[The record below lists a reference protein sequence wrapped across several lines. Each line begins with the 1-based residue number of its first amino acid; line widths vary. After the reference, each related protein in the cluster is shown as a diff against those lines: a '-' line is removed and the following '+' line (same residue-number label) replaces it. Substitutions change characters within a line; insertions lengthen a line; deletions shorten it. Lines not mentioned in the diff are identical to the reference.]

1 MKVLVLNSWSSSLKY
16 QVLTMPEGDVACE
29 WLVER
34 VWIGW
39 SMFTVKVNGNKI
51 KLNKDVANH
60 KEALDVVI
68 DMLLNGETKVLND
81 ISEINA
87 VGHRVLHWGEIY
99 KDSVVID
106 DEVMK
111 TLNDLTPLGP
121 LHMPP
126 NMMGIQAISEIL
138 PGVPNVAVFDTAF
151 HQSMKPENFMYAL
164 PYEYYEKYGVRRYG
178 FHGTSHKY
186 VTSRVCEILGKDYA
200 STRII
205 NCHVGNG
212 ASVCAVANG
221 RVVDTSMWFT
231 PLEGLVMGTR
241 SWDLD
246 PAVIKF
252 IANTEGK
259 SINEIDDILNKKS
272 GILGISEI
280 SSDMRDVE
288 DGFAKGDER
297 CTLAMN
303 MYVNRIVKYIGSY
316 AALMGGV
323 DVITFTAW
331 VLENSGV
338 IRKLIVDRLSMF
350 GIKLDESVNDFRG
363 QERVITTSDSLVPVV
378 VVPTNEE
385 LVIAQDSYR
394 LLTK

>member
-51 KLNKDVANH
+51 KLNKDVTNH

-221 RVVDTSMWFT
+221 RVVETSMWFT

>member
-68 DMLLNGETKVLND
+68 EMLLNGETKVLND

-221 RVVDTSMWFT
+221 RVVETSMWFT

-350 GIKLDESVNDFRG
+350 GIKLDESLNDFRG

>member
-68 DMLLNGETKVLND
+68 EMLLNGETKVLND

-221 RVVDTSMWFT
+221 RVVETSMWFT

-394 LLTK
+394 LLSK